1 MATPEQVLAFARSE
15 AERQGVPVDLVQN
28 MVRAESGGDI
38 NAVSPKGAIGPMQL
52 MPATAKDL
60 GVNPNNWQQNVQGG
74 VKYIGQ
80 MLSQFEDPRLAVAAY
95 NAGPGNV
102 RKYGDVPPFKETQNY
117 VQKVVGGQ
125 MDYDKLMQN
134 SVPVGQQQTG
144 TQDTPQM
151 SYEDLMKASTPI
163 TAQQQQQAPSKES
176 SFGLDVARGARDP
189 IDALAQLLPR
199 GLEAA
204 TSLGYTSPNKLSKFF
219 GSEAQRVDEINR
231 QAEQQY
237 REAGGDTIN
246 TGRILGNVM
255 GGITPG
261 MYVTKAAQ
269 LAAPASRLAQA
280 SFAGGVSGGLLT
292 PVERTGDF
300 ASEKGAQMLTG
311 AVAGPLID
319 KFVGGVVSPAVTD
332 AARKMKDLGVQLTPG
347 QAFGGAAES
356 IENLIAKLP
365 LVGKTARDAQQ
376 RSLEQFNT
384 GVINDALSDVGKKL
398 PKGISGREA
407 ISYMDQQIS
416 KSYDDVLP
424 KINVAPTLDIYQK
437 IGSTLSSAQQELT
450 PEFNKRLSDYVE
462 RNITNPLNKGNL
474 SGMDF
479 KRIDSQLGKL
489 ITTYGIKGGD
499 DGLYADALKNVQMAL
514 RENVRAINPADA
526 PLVDAANSAWAKKLR
541 IEGAAGYLSGEAGQF
556 TPSQLQAASKAME
569 RTARKGGFSR
579 GDALM
584 QDIAE
589 QGVTSL
595 GRTPVQQ
602 SSLGLGGGALTLG
615 GAGYAGGFV
624 DPVLATILGGTALG
638 GYTRPVQS
646 AFNALMTSARPA
658 AAPAVRQQLPG
669 LLSPSLTGGYLRDE
683 QIPRIELTGMAR

>member
-1 MATPEQVLAFARSE
+1 MATSEQVLAFAKSE

-117 VQKVVGGQ
+117 VQKVVGP
-125 MDYDKLMQN
+125 MDYEQLMKN
-134 SVPVGQQQTG
+134 SQPVGQAAQ
-144 TQDTPQM
+144 PQEGSSM

-163 TAQQQQQAPSKES
+163 TAQQQQQAPAKES
-176 SFGLDVARGARDP
+176 PFMLDVVRGARDP

-246 TGRILGNVM
+246 TGRVLGNI
-255 GGITPG
+255 GGSIMPG
-261 MYVTKAAQ
+261 MQITKAAQ
-269 LAAPASRLAQA
+269 LVAPASRLAQSA
-280 SFAGGVSGGLLT
+280 FAGGVSSGLLT

-311 AVAGPLID
+311 AAAGPLID

-347 QAFGGAAES
+347 QAFGGAVQS
-356 IENLIAKLP
+356 VENLISKLP
-365 LVGKTARDAQQ
+365 IVGATARGAQQ
-376 RSLEQFNT
+376 RALDQFNT
-384 GVINDALSDVGKKL
+384 GVINDALSDVGKAL
-398 PKGISGREA
+398 PKGLAGRDA
-407 ISYMDQQIS
+407 IKYMDQQIS
-416 KSYDDVLP
+416 QAYDDVLP

-462 RNITNPLNKGNL
+462 RNITNPLAKGNL

-514 RENVRAINPADA
+514 RENVKAINPADA

-556 TPSQLQAASKAME
+556 TPAQLQAASKAME
-569 RTARKGGFSR
+569 RTARKGGFAR
-579 GDALM
+579 GESLM
-584 QDIAE
+584 QDVAE
-589 QGVTSL
+589 AGTRSL
-595 GRTPVQQ
+595 GTAPVGTP
-602 SSLGLGGGALTLG
+602 SATLGLGGL
-615 GAGYAGGFV
+615 GAGGYGVQAGFV
-624 DPVLATILGGTALG
+624 DPALATILGGTALG
-638 GYTRPVQS
+638 GYTRPAQS

-669 LLSPSLTGGYLRDE
+669 LLSPSATGGYLRDE
-683 QIPRIELTGMAR
+683 EIPRIELRGMAR

>member
-28 MVRAESGGDI
+28 IVRAESGGDI
-38 NAVSPKGAIGPMQL
+38 NAVSPRGAVGPMQL

-117 VQKVVGGQ
+117 VQKVVGP
-125 MDYDKLMQN
+125 MDYEQLMKN
-134 SVPVGQQQTG
+134 SQPVGQAAQQQEG
-144 TQDTPQM
+144 SSM
-151 SYEDLMKASTPI
+151 SYEDLMKSSTPV
-163 TAQQQQQAPSKES
+163 TAQQQQQAPTKQS

-204 TSLGYTSPNKLSKFF
+204 TSLGYTSPNRLSKFF

-237 REAGGDTIN
+237 REAGGETIN
-246 TGRILGNVM
+246 TGRVLGNVAT
-255 GGITPG
+255 GLVPG
-261 MYVTKAAQ
+261 MYATKAAQ

-280 SFAGGVSGGLLT
+280 SIAGGVSSGLLT

-300 ASEKGAQMLTG
+300 AAEKGAQVLSG
-311 AVAGPLID
+311 AVAGPLVD
-319 KFVGGVVSPAVTD
+319 KFVGSVVSPAVTD
-332 AARKMKDLGVQLTPG
+332 AARKMQQLGVQLTPG
-347 QAFGGAAES
+347 QAFGGAVQGV
-356 IENLIAKLP
+356 ENLIAKLP
-365 LVGKTARDAQQ
+365 VIGSTARSAQQ
-376 RSLEQFNT
+376 RALDQFNT
-384 GVINDALSDVGKKL
+384 GVINDALSDVGKTL
-398 PKGISGREA
+398 PKGLAGRDA
-407 ISYMDQQIS
+407 IKYMDQQIS
-416 KSYDDVLP
+416 KAYDDVLP
-424 KINVAPTLDIYQK
+424 KINVSPTLDIYQK
-437 IGSTLSSAQQELT
+437 IGSTLSAAQQELT
-450 PEFNKRLSDYVE
+450 PEFNKRLNDYVE
-462 RNITNPLNKGNL
+462 RNITNPLAKGNL

-514 RENVRAINPADA
+514 RENVKAINPADA
-526 PLVDAANSAWAKKLR
+526 PLVEAANSAWAKKLR

-556 TPSQLQAASKAME
+556 TPAQLQAASKAME
-569 RTARKGGFSR
+569 KTARKGGFAR
-579 GDALM
+579 GDSLM
-584 QDIAE
+584 QDVAE
-589 QGVTSL
+589 AGTRSL
-595 GRTPVQQ
+595 GTAPVGTP
-602 SSLGLGGGALTLG
+602 SATLGLGGL
-615 GAGYAGGFV
+615 GAGGYGVQAGFV
-624 DPVLATILGGTALG
+624 DPALATILGGTALG
-638 GYTRPVQS
+638 GYTRPAQS

-658 AAPAVRQQLPG
+658 VAPVVRQQLPG
-669 LLSPSLTGGYLRDE
+669 LLSPSATGAYLRDE